1 MLGRDEEHGWPN
13 GHNARQTTAPTCSY
27 NCFPLF
33 SRFRR
38 PWTTK
43 GDLTIHWG
51 LVIFMNELFDL
62 NDSTWYITRLVAYP
76 NIRGTQQWRPCGYPK
91 ILASWEHRCYTTWT
105 NLGQNERY
113 QVPAVWQSQDPSCWN
128 LLKILYM
135 VCVKIKSELGL
146 FNFWSINL
154 KVGIENEKRVKSV
167 PQASLGGQSVKCS
180 GRTNEPPEKFTF
192 YFAHAKATPRN
203 AKARHGRAHLLKLPK
218 LPPPTHLTP
227 LGHLC
232 S

>member
-1 MLGRDEEHGWPN
+1 MNKFGLMKNEQNVYMRNPCQVLACMLRRDEEHGWPN

-51 LVIFMNELFDL
+51 LVSKHQKNPTMEAMWI
-62 NDSTWYITRLVAYP
+62 
-76 NIRGTQQWRPCGYPK
+76 PK
-91 ILASWEHRCYTTWT
+91 SPSWEHRSHSTWT

-128 LLKILYM
+128 LLKILYK
-135 VCVKIKSELGL
+135 VCVKKIKVSWA
-146 FNFWSINL
+146 FSI
-154 KVGIENEKRVKSV
+154 
-167 PQASLGGQSVKCS
+167 
-180 GRTNEPPEKFTF
+180 
-192 YFAHAKATPRN
+192 
-203 AKARHGRAHLLKLPK
+203 
-218 LPPPTHLTP
+218 
-227 LGHLC
+227 
-232 S
+232 